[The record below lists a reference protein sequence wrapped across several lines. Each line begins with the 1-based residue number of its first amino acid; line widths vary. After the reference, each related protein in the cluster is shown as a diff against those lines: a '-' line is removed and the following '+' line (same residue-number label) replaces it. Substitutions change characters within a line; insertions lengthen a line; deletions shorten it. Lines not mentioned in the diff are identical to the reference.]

1 MEYEAERG
9 ADEIASCLFRW
20 VETEWRFGKA
30 DNPNFKRLRIFSD
43 NASGKIFFV
52 FFVLFSI
59 N

>member
-9 ADEIASCLFRW
+9 ADEIASCIFRW
-20 VETEWRFGKA
+20 VETEWYYG

-43 NASGKIFFV
+43 NASGKHFFV

>member
-9 ADEIASCLFRW
+9 TDEIASCIFRW
-20 VETEWRFGKA
+20 VETEWRHGN
-30 DNPNFKRLRIFSD
+30 NPNFKRLRIFSD
-43 NASGKIFFV
+43 NASGKNFFV